1 MIANGRGEERN
12 MIKAAYWVEQAAYN
26 NLNDAIIAYALMYQY
41 GVGVDKDKSK
51 AKFWFDK
58 VKGYD
63 TPQIRKSIT
72 QLLGLDADS
81 QAKK

>member
-1 MIANGRGEERN
+1 
-12 MIKAAYWVEQAAYN
+12 
-26 NLNDAIIAYALMYQY
+26 MYQY